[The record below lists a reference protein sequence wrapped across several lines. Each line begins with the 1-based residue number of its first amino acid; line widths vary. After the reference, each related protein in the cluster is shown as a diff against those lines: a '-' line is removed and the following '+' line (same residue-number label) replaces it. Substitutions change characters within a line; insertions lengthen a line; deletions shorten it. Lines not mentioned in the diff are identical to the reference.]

1 MIQHLDLFVHDE
13 LTGRDVRSRHPRVW
27 QHMQVCSGCRA
38 EHDSLLE
45 MLAAEAAGK
54 LEALPPLRIAA
65 PPPSAAPWRV
75 AIEATPNL
83 SRPVLLFVFTP
94 IYLQRSL
101 QGLGT
106 SATGR
111 RGPASPRRD
120 TLLLSY
126 LSDPG
131 TGEVTVQVYAR
142 PFPGD
147 DARCIVTLLA
157 IGEPT
162 PRAAELTWGGQV
174 CQQQLNADGDAEFGP
189 LPLAALSQSSSEA
202 FSLRLLP

>member
-13 LTGRDVRSRHPRVW
+13 LTGLDVRSRHPRAW
-27 QHMQVCSGCRA
+27 QHMQVCTDCRA

-54 LEALPPLRIAA
+54 LEALPPLRIATS
-65 PPPSAAPWRV
+65 PPSAAPWRV
-75 AIEATPNL
+75 VIEATPIL
-83 SRPVLLFVFTP
+83 SRPVLLFVFSP
-94 IYLQRSL
+94 AYLQRSL
-101 QGLGT
+101 QALGT
-106 SATGR
+106 SAAGR
-111 RGPASPRRD
+111 RVPEPPRRD

-126 LSDPG
+126 LGDPG
-131 TGEVTVQVYAR
+131 TGEVTVRVYAR
-142 PFPGD
+142 LLPGD
-147 DARCIVTLLA
+147 DARYTLALLA
-157 IGEPT
+157 IGKPM

-174 CQQQLNADGDAEFGP
+174 WQRQLSADGDAEFGP